1 MKILLIEDD
10 NSLRSAIETIFH
22 TNGYEVDSTE
32 EALAGESRALK
43 NNYDCILL
51 DLALQEKNGLEICK
65 NLRREGIQTPILII
79 SAHSNTDTKIT
90 GLNLGAD
97 DYLAK
102 PFDNRELI
110 ARVEALIRRNQ
121 VSDNA
126 NGALTIGELQ
136 IDYYNRMFSVKGNP
150 VELTNNEFRLIS
162 YMMNNPDRVLEKDE
176 LTSKVWELPVKAQT
190 NFLNVYVSYVRKK
203 IQQHT
208 RKKYIQTV
216 RKRGFMFSSDPDQF
230 S

>member
-65 NLRREGIQTPILII
+65 NLRREGIKTPILII

-216 RKRGFMFSSDPDQF
+216 RNRGFMFSSDPDQF

>member
-216 RKRGFMFSSDPDQF
+216 RNRGFMFSSDPDQF